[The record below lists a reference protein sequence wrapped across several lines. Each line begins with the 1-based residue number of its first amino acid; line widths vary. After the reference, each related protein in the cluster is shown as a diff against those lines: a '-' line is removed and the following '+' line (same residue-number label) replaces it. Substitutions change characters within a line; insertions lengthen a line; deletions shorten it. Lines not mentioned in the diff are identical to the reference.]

1 MLQLKTVV
9 RFDKSCSLS
18 LSFIRRL
25 QRRMYVCEVCE
36 EEKKKR
42 RRMKQTKKCAEMIL
56 KQK

>member
-9 RFDKSCSLS
+9 CFDKSCSLS

-36 EEKKKR
+36 VCEEEKKKNDE
-42 RRMKQTKKCAEMIL
+42 TN
-56 KQK
+56 